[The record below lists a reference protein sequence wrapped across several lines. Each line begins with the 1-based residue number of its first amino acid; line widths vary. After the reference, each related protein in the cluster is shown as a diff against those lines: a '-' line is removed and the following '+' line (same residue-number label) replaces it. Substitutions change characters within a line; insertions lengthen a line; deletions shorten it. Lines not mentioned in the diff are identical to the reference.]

1 MEHWKKGEIFVE
13 LAEERVAFTKEMKK
27 DYTILIPT
35 MLPMHFELISQILK
49 SYGYKTQV
57 LKNSGSKVKECG
69 LKNVHNDACY
79 PALLV
84 IGQFINAL
92 ESGKY
97 DPHKTALLLTQT
109 GGGCRASNYIA
120 LLRKALK
127 RAGFGY
133 VPIISLNFAGL
144 EKNPGFKLEPSMIHR
159 MFYAINYGDL
169 LMLLQNQCK
178 PYEITKGESE
188 LLAQQWI
195 IKLTK
200 EMETE
205 GRLISYKNVKK
216 NYEQM
221 IKDFAAIPKTSE
233 KKVKVGIV
241 GEIFVKFSPL
251 GNNNLEEFLL
261 SEGAQTVM
269 PGLLD
274 FCLYCIYNGI
284 VDRKLYGVGRLK
296 ALGSRYLFRLITRK
310 QKDIIDLI
318 NAEGSFEPP
327 TLFAHTCTLTKGYMG
342 LGAKM
347 GEGWLLTA
355 EMLELIEQGTTNII
369 CTQPFGCLPN
379 HIVGKGMMKLIKEK
393 NPNVNIVAIDYDP
406 GATAINQENRI
417 KLMLANAK
425 MSPEKDASEEPN
437 IKSSDREK
445 EMATA

>member
-1 MEHWKKGEIFVE
+1 MRWRKGEISVE
-13 LAEERVAFTKEMKK
+13 FAEDRVVFTKEMKR

-49 SYGYKTQV
+49 SYGYKTEV
-57 LKNSGSKVKECG
+57 LKNSGNRVKECG

-84 IGQFINAL
+84 IGQFIDAL

-109 GGGCRASNYIA
+109 GGGCRASNYIS

-127 RAGFGY
+127 RAGFGH
-133 VPIISLNFAGL
+133 VPVISLNFAGL
-144 EKNPGFKLEPSMIHR
+144 EKNPGFTTPVSMIHR
-159 MFYAINYGDL
+159 MVYAVNYGDL
-169 LMLLQNQCK
+169 LMLLQNQSK
-178 PYEITKGESE
+178 PYELQKGDSEKLALEWTKR
-188 LLAQQWI
+188 LV
-195 IKLTK
+195 K
-200 EMETE
+200 EMESE
-205 GRLISYKNVKK
+205 GRLISYRKVKQ
-216 NYEQM
+216 NYEK
-221 IKDFAAIPKTSE
+221 IIGDFAAIPKSNE

-284 VDRKLYGVGRLK
+284 VDRKLYGIGKVK
-296 ALGSRYLFRLITRK
+296 ALVSRFLFRFLINK
-310 QKDIIDLI
+310 QNDIIKAI
-318 NAEGSFEPP
+318 KAQGSFEPP
-327 TLFAHTCTLTKGYMG
+327 TSFAHTCTLTEGYMG

-355 EMLELIEQGTTNII
+355 EMLELIEQGTTNIV

-406 GATAINQENRI
+406 GTTAINQENRI

-425 MSPEKDASEEPN
+425 QPAVLEQKDKKPKEKQP
-437 IKSSDREK
+437 
-445 EMATA
+445 ATIAG